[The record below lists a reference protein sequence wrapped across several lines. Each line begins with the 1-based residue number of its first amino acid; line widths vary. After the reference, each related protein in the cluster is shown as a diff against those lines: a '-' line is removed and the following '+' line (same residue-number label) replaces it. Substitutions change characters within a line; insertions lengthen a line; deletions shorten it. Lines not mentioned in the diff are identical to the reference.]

1 MLSIDVLNVLVLS
14 GVVFLYLYFHELLL
28 IRLLCITIQAVSPLR
43 LFSLLFDGYQSVSV
57 LVFFCSICW
66 VYLVLEAI
74 EESPHFV
81 LQLFILMH
89 HFSALVFLCLE
100 LLLDLSSS
108 QLFLILLSLY
118 LSPDLE
124 VPYLEAFLNQNKTM
138 KLFSQLLFL
147 SKRWWLLVLL
157 LPLQFSQHHFLF

>member
-1 MLSIDVLNVLVLS
+1 M
-14 GVVFLYLYFHELLL
+14 VFLYLYFKELLL
-28 IRLLCITIQAVSPLR
+28 IRLLCITTEAVSPLR

-57 LVFFCSICW
+57 LVFVCSIFW
-66 VYLVLEAI
+66 AYLVLEAI

-81 LQLFILMH
+81 MQLFILLH
-89 HFSALVFLCLE
+89 HVSALVFLCLE

-108 QLFLILLSLY
+108 QLFLILFSLY
-118 LSPDLE
+118 LFPDLE

-147 SKRWWLLVLL
+147 SKC
-157 LPLQFSQHHFLF
+157 